1 MSEKPIYSYLIVVWR
16 HESVSQVTHAAQG
29 PTEDS
34 LWYYEIGGA
43 EPVSLPANPSVV
55 SVTLGGSA
63 QLGLGYS
70 CGKFDPV
77 AAVTHTLNDIGA
89 GVDNMMNA
97 MTAAATSAI
106 AALPAL
112 ILQRANPGLY
122 DLFQNAL
129 IKAEETMQ
137 LATKSCEV
145 METEIAQGKNPYA
158 DLITLSKGNDWKVQM
173 GIGGNDAVTAK
184 ESVESSNGDNGVPW
198 IGGQAGGSG
207 QPVLEFTGDIVEA
220 GYNINMNRAV
230 TDSTPVPAASAT
242 RLSEIWPSP
251 ADARDWT
258 VDVVGE
264 NIVTTCDTC
273 RKDSIPGTGLYYPS
287 STRSPLLSPPR
298 SRNLVSGATPPTL
311 DNLEQITAPGVA
323 ITRQVIEAIREMP
336 ASEQSLI
343 MGRLVSE
350 ISTARTV
357 EKALYARRLLL
368 SGRQV
373 PEVYATE
380 VAREHAD
387 TSIARSSIKKSKT
400 CCSKLG
406 CAKKWSRTPLPPCS
420 NARQPEG
427 RALSPCRKCRPSIRT
442 RCGTAVF
449 NNSRA
454 QRKGFLIATL
464 AAALLTALVGY
475 WLMHRLQTDSVQSIQ
490 QSIDTWRLTLTLSRW
505 TVIALVAFGWN
516 ASVEYFAKI
525 GKINST
531 QTEQLHQY
539 RWRAIH
545 LAGHP

>member
-1 MSEKPIYSYLIVVWR
+1 MKTDNRCMSLLFGWSLLWTINGF
-16 HESVSQVTHAAQG
+16 AAQA
-29 PTEDS
+29 PTEDG

-43 EPVSLPANPSVV
+43 EPVSVPANPSVV

-77 AAVTHTLNDIGA
+77 AAVTNTLNDIGA

-129 IKAEETMQ
+129 LKAEETMQ
-137 LATKSCEV
+137 LATKSCEQ
-145 METEIAQGKNPYA
+145 MEAEIAQGKNPYA

-173 GIGGNDAVTAK
+173 GVGGNDAVTAK
-184 ESVESSNGDNGVPW
+184 TTVESSNGNNGVPW

-220 GYNINMNRAV
+220 GYNINMNRPV
-230 TDSTPVPAASAT
+230 TDPSPVPAASST
-242 RLSEIWPSP
+242 RLSEVWPSP

-258 VDVVGE
+258 VEVVGE

-273 RKDSIPGTGLYYPS
+273 RKDSIPGTGLLPKLYQES
-287 STRSPLLSPPR
+287 AAVTTDIQD
-298 SRNLVSGATPPTL
+298 LVSGATPLTL
-311 DNLEQITAPGVA
+311 TNLDKITAPGVA

-357 EKALYARRLLL
+357 EKALFARRLLL

-387 TSIARSSIKKSKT
+387 NSIVELDKEIENLLFETRV
-400 CCSKLG
+400 
-406 CAKKWSRTPLPPCS
+406 
-420 NARQPEG
+420 
-427 RALSPCRKCRPSIRT
+427 RKEVVSDT
-442 RCGTAVF
+442 V
-449 NNSRA
+449 S
-454 QRKGFLIATL
+454 TL
-464 AAALLTALVGY
+464 LERAAARRQSSLTVPEVPTLDPNPLRDG
-475 WLMHRLQTDSVQSIQ
+475 RVQ
-490 QSIDTWRLTLTLSRW
+490 
-505 TVIALVAFGWN
+505 
-516 ASVEYFAKI
+516 
-525 GKINST
+525 
-531 QTEQLHQY
+531 
-539 RWRAIH
+539 
-545 LAGHP
+545 

>member
-1 MSEKPIYSYLIVVWR
+1 V
-16 HESVSQVTHAAQG
+16 
-29 PTEDS
+29 
-34 LWYYEIGGA
+34 
-43 EPVSLPANPSVV
+43 PANPSVV

-77 AAVTHTLNDIGA
+77 AAVTNTLNDIGA
-89 GVDNMMNA
+89 GVDNMMVA

-137 LATKSCEV
+137 LATKSCEQ
-145 METEIAQGKNPYA
+145 MEAEIAQGKNPYA

-184 ESVESSNGDNGVPW
+184 TTVESSNGDNGVPW

-230 TDSTPVPAASAT
+230 TDASPVPAASST
-242 RLSEIWPSP
+242 RLSEIWTSP
-251 ADARDWT
+251 VEARDWT

-273 RKDSIPGTGLYYPS
+273 RKDSIPGTGLLPKLHQES
-287 STRSPLLSPPR
+287 ATVTTEIQ
-298 SRNLVSGATPPTL
+298 NLVSGATPPTL
-311 DNLEQITAPGVA
+311 TNLDQITAPGVA

-336 ASEQSLI
+336 VSEQSLI

-357 EKALYARRLLL
+357 EKALFARRLLL

-387 TSIARSSIKKSKT
+387 KSIEELDKEIENLLFETRV
-400 CCSKLG
+400 
-406 CAKKWSRTPLPPCS
+406 
-420 NARQPEG
+420 
-427 RALSPCRKCRPSIRT
+427 RKEVVSDT
-442 RCGTAVF
+442 V
-449 NNSRA
+449 
-454 QRKGFLIATL
+454 ATL
-464 AAALLTALVGY
+464 LERAAAKRQSSLTVPEAPIIDPNPLRGG
-475 WLMHRLQTDSVQSIQ
+475 RVQ
-490 QSIDTWRLTLTLSRW
+490 
-505 TVIALVAFGWN
+505 
-516 ASVEYFAKI
+516 
-525 GKINST
+525 
-531 QTEQLHQY
+531 
-539 RWRAIH
+539 
-545 LAGHP
+545 

>member
-1 MSEKPIYSYLIVVWR
+1 MITRPLIHSLLACMAFAIVPGGY
-16 HESVSQVTHAAQG
+16 TAQA
-29 PTEDS
+29 PTEDG

-43 EPVSLPANPSVV
+43 EPVSVPANPAVV
-55 SVTLGGSA
+55 STTLGGSA

-77 AAVTHTLNDIGA
+77 AAVTNTLNDIGA

-106 AALPAL
+106 ASLPAL

-137 LATKSCEV
+137 LATKSCEQ
-145 METEIAQGKNPYA
+145 MEAEIAQGKNPYA

-184 ESVESSNGDNGVPW
+184 DTVETSNGDNGVPW
-198 IGGQAGGSG
+198 IGGQAGGTG

-230 TDSTPVPAASAT
+230 TDTSPVPAASAT
-242 RLSEIWPSP
+242 RLSEIWSSP
-251 ADARDWT
+251 AEARDWT

-273 RKDSIPGTGLYYPS
+273 RKDSIPGTGLLPKLYQES
-287 STRSPLLSPPR
+287 ATVTTEIQ
-298 SRNLVSGATPPTL
+298 NLVSGATPPTL
-311 DNLEQITAPGVA
+311 ANLDQITAPGVA

-387 TSIARSSIKKSKT
+387 NSIAELDKEIENLLFETRV
-400 CCSKLG
+400 
-406 CAKKWSRTPLPPCS
+406 
-420 NARQPEG
+420 
-427 RALSPCRKCRPSIRT
+427 RKEVVSDT
-442 RCGTAVF
+442 V
-449 NNSRA
+449 
-454 QRKGFLIATL
+454 ATL
-464 AAALLTALVGY
+464 LQRAAAKRQSSLTVPEVPVLDPNPLRGG
-475 WLMHRLQTDSVQSIQ
+475 RVQ
-490 QSIDTWRLTLTLSRW
+490 
-505 TVIALVAFGWN
+505 
-516 ASVEYFAKI
+516 
-525 GKINST
+525 
-531 QTEQLHQY
+531 
-539 RWRAIH
+539 
-545 LAGHP
+545 

>member
-1 MSEKPIYSYLIVVWR
+1 MGTADNRTCGSFNKQLACLLITLLVWIR
-16 HESVSQVTHAAQG
+16 CDAVTKG

-43 EPVSLPANPSVV
+43 QPVSVPANPYVV
-55 SVTLGGSA
+55 SETLGGSA

-77 AAVTHTLNDIGA
+77 AAVTNTLNNIGA

-97 MTAAATSAI
+97 MTAAASAAI
-106 AALPAL
+106 ASLPAL

-129 IKAEETMQ
+129 LQAEETMQ
-137 LATKSCEV
+137 LATKSCEQ
-145 METEIAQGKNPYA
+145 MEAEIAQGKNPYA
-158 DLITLSKGNDWKVQM
+158 DLITLSKGNDWKFQM

-184 ESVESSNGDNGVPW
+184 DAVESSNGDSGIPW
-198 IGGQAGGSG
+198 VGGQAGGVG
-207 QPVLEFTGDIVEA
+207 QPVLEFTGDIVKA
-220 GYNINMNRAV
+220 GYNINMNRPITTVGPPA
-230 TDSTPVPAASAT
+230 STT
-242 RLSEIWPSP
+242 RLTEVWATP
-251 ADARDWT
+251 ADARDWV

-273 RKDSIPGTGLYYPS
+273 RKDSIPGTGLLPKLNQEA
-287 STRSPLLSPPR
+287 TAVTVEIQ
-298 SRNLVSGATPPTL
+298 NLVSGATPLTLANL
-311 DNLEQITAPGVA
+311 DNITAPGVA

-387 TSIARSSIKKSKT
+387 ISIVELDKEIENLLFETRVRKEVVSST
-400 CCSKLG
+400 
-406 CAKKWSRTPLPPCS
+406 
-420 NARQPEG
+420 
-427 RALSPCRKCRPSIRT
+427 
-442 RCGTAVF
+442 
-449 NNSRA
+449 
-454 QRKGFLIATL
+454 IATL
-464 AAALLTALVGY
+464 LQRAAARRQASLNTPRVP
-475 WLMHRLQTDSVQSIQ
+475 T
-490 QSIDTWRLTLTLSRW
+490 IDPRPMSNGR
-505 TVIALVAFGWN
+505 V
-516 ASVEYFAKI
+516 
-525 GKINST
+525 
-531 QTEQLHQY
+531 
-539 RWRAIH
+539 
-545 LAGHP
+545 P

>member
-1 MSEKPIYSYLIVVWR
+1 MIKRNPIHCLLIALAVAIVPDSY
-16 HESVSQVTHAAQG
+16 AAQA
-29 PTEDS
+29 PTEDG

-43 EPVSLPANPSVV
+43 EPVSVPANPAVV
-55 SVTLGGSA
+55 STTLGGSA

-77 AAVTHTLNDIGA
+77 AAVTNTLNDIGS

-106 AALPAL
+106 ASLPAL

-137 LATKSCEV
+137 LATKSCEQ
-145 METEIAQGKNPYA
+145 MEAEIAQGKNPYA

-184 ESVESSNGDNGVPW
+184 DTVESSNGDNGVPW
-198 IGGQAGGSG
+198 IGGQAGGTG

-230 TDSTPVPAASAT
+230 TDISPVPAASAT
-242 RLSEIWPSP
+242 RLSEIWSTPGE
-251 ADARDWT
+251 ARDWT

-273 RKDSIPGTGLYYPS
+273 RKDSIPGTGLLPKLYQES
-287 STRSPLLSPPR
+287 ATVTTEIQ
-298 SRNLVSGATPPTL
+298 NLVSGVTSPTL
-311 DNLEQITAPGVA
+311 ANLDQITAPGVA

-387 TSIARSSIKKSKT
+387 NSIAELDKEVENLLFETRV
-400 CCSKLG
+400 
-406 CAKKWSRTPLPPCS
+406 
-420 NARQPEG
+420 
-427 RALSPCRKCRPSIRT
+427 RKEVVSDT
-442 RCGTAVF
+442 V
-449 NNSRA
+449 
-454 QRKGFLIATL
+454 ATL
-464 AAALLTALVGY
+464 LERAAAKRQSSLTVPEVPTLDPNPLRGG
-475 WLMHRLQTDSVQSIQ
+475 RVQ
-490 QSIDTWRLTLTLSRW
+490 
-505 TVIALVAFGWN
+505 
-516 ASVEYFAKI
+516 
-525 GKINST
+525 
-531 QTEQLHQY
+531 
-539 RWRAIH
+539 
-545 LAGHP
+545 

>member
-1 MSEKPIYSYLIVVWR
+1 MSMKVSFRTVLLIGAL
-16 HESVSQVTHAAQG
+16 SASQVLHAAQG

-43 EPVSLPANPSVV
+43 EPVSVPANPAVV

-77 AAVTHTLNDIGA
+77 AAVTNTLNDIGA
-89 GVDNMMNA
+89 GVDNMMAA

-137 LATKSCEV
+137 LATKSCEQ
-145 METEIAQGKNPYA
+145 MEAEIAQGKNPYA

-184 ESVESSNGDNGVPW
+184 DTVESSNGDNGVPW

-230 TDSTPVPAASAT
+230 TDTTPVPAASAT
-242 RLSEIWPSP
+242 RLSEIWSSP
-251 ADARDWT
+251 AEARDWT

-273 RKDSIPGTGLYYPS
+273 RKDSIPGTGLLPKLYQES
-287 STRSPLLSPPR
+287 ATVTTEIQ
-298 SRNLVSGATPPTL
+298 NLVSGATPPTL
-311 DNLEQITAPGVA
+311 ANLDQITAPGVA

-336 ASEQSLI
+336 PSEQSLI

-357 EKALYARRLLL
+357 EKALFARRLLL

-387 TSIARSSIKKSKT
+387 TSIAELDKEIENLLFETRV
-400 CCSKLG
+400 
-406 CAKKWSRTPLPPCS
+406 
-420 NARQPEG
+420 
-427 RALSPCRKCRPSIRT
+427 RKEVVSDT
-442 RCGTAVF
+442 V
-449 NNSRA
+449 
-454 QRKGFLIATL
+454 ATL
-464 AAALLTALVGY
+464 LERAAARRQSSLTVPEVPTLDPNPLRGG
-475 WLMHRLQTDSVQSIQ
+475 RVQ
-490 QSIDTWRLTLTLSRW
+490 
-505 TVIALVAFGWN
+505 
-516 ASVEYFAKI
+516 
-525 GKINST
+525 
-531 QTEQLHQY
+531 
-539 RWRAIH
+539 
-545 LAGHP
+545 

>member
-1 MSEKPIYSYLIVVWR
+1 MNKLNTR
-16 HESVSQVTHAAQG
+16 HILLFTLAIAISQVSHAAQA
-29 PTEDS
+29 PTEDG

-43 EPVSLPANPSVV
+43 EPVSVPANPSVV

-77 AAVTHTLNDIGA
+77 AAVTNTLNDIGA

-137 LATKSCEV
+137 LATKSCEQ
-145 METEIAQGKNPYA
+145 MEAEIAQGKNPYA

-184 ESVESSNGDNGVPW
+184 TTVESSNGDNGVPW

-220 GYNINMNRAV
+220 GYNINMNRPV
-230 TDSTPVPAASAT
+230 TDTSPVPAASST
-242 RLSEIWPSP
+242 RLSEIWTSP
-251 ADARDWT
+251 AEARDWT

-273 RKDSIPGTGLYYPS
+273 RKDSIPGTGLLPKLHQE
-287 STRSPLLSPPR
+287 STTVTTEIQ
-298 SRNLVSGATPPTL
+298 NLVSGATPPTL
-311 DNLEQITAPGVA
+311 ANLDQITAPGVA

-336 ASEQSLI
+336 VSEQSLI

-357 EKALYARRLLL
+357 EKALFARRMLL

-387 TSIARSSIKKSKT
+387 KSIEELDKEIENLLFETRV
-400 CCSKLG
+400 
-406 CAKKWSRTPLPPCS
+406 
-420 NARQPEG
+420 
-427 RALSPCRKCRPSIRT
+427 RKEVVSDT
-442 RCGTAVF
+442 V
-449 NNSRA
+449 
-454 QRKGFLIATL
+454 ATL
-464 AAALLTALVGY
+464 LERAAAKRQSSLTVPEAPTIDPNPLRGG
-475 WLMHRLQTDSVQSIQ
+475 RVQ
-490 QSIDTWRLTLTLSRW
+490 
-505 TVIALVAFGWN
+505 
-516 ASVEYFAKI
+516 
-525 GKINST
+525 
-531 QTEQLHQY
+531 
-539 RWRAIH
+539 
-545 LAGHP
+545 

>member
-1 MSEKPIYSYLIVVWR
+1 MKTDNRCMSLLFGWSLLWTINGF
-16 HESVSQVTHAAQG
+16 AAQA
-29 PTEDS
+29 PTEDG

-43 EPVSLPANPSVV
+43 EPVSVPANPSVV

-77 AAVTHTLNDIGA
+77 AAVTNTLNDIGA

-129 IKAEETMQ
+129 LKAEETMQ
-137 LATKSCEV
+137 LATKSCEQ
-145 METEIAQGKNPYA
+145 MEAEIAQGKNPYA

-173 GIGGNDAVTAK
+173 GVGGNDAVTAK
-184 ESVESSNGDNGVPW
+184 TTVESSNGNNGVPW

-220 GYNINMNRAV
+220 GYNINMNRPV
-230 TDSTPVPAASAT
+230 TDPSPVPAASST
-242 RLSEIWPSP
+242 RLSEVWPSP

-258 VDVVGE
+258 VEVVGE

-273 RKDSIPGTGLYYPS
+273 RKDSIPGTGLLPKLYQES
-287 STRSPLLSPPR
+287 AAVTIDIQ
-298 SRNLVSGATPPTL
+298 NLVSGATPLTL
-311 DNLEQITAPGVA
+311 TNLDKITAPGVA

-357 EKALYARRLLL
+357 EKALFARRLLL

-387 TSIARSSIKKSKT
+387 NSIVELDKEIENLLFETRV
-400 CCSKLG
+400 
-406 CAKKWSRTPLPPCS
+406 
-420 NARQPEG
+420 
-427 RALSPCRKCRPSIRT
+427 RKEVVSDT
-442 RCGTAVF
+442 V
-449 NNSRA
+449 S
-454 QRKGFLIATL
+454 TL
-464 AAALLTALVGY
+464 LERAAARRQSSLTVPEVPTLDPNPLRDG
-475 WLMHRLQTDSVQSIQ
+475 RVQ
-490 QSIDTWRLTLTLSRW
+490 
-505 TVIALVAFGWN
+505 
-516 ASVEYFAKI
+516 
-525 GKINST
+525 
-531 QTEQLHQY
+531 
-539 RWRAIH
+539 
-545 LAGHP
+545 

>member
-1 MSEKPIYSYLIVVWR
+1 MKIRNRLWPLVGGLTLFLSASAYS
-16 HESVSQVTHAAQG
+16 AQA
-29 PTEDS
+29 PTEDG

-43 EPVSLPANPSVV
+43 EPVSVPANPSVV

-77 AAVTHTLNDIGA
+77 AAVINTLNDIGA

-129 IKAEETMQ
+129 LKAEETMQ
-137 LATKSCEV
+137 LATKSCEQ
-145 METEIAQGKNPYA
+145 MEAEIAQGKNPYA
-158 DLITLSKGNDWKVQM
+158 DLITLSKGNDWKVEM

-184 ESVESSNGDNGVPW
+184 DSVETSNGDNGVPW

-207 QPVLEFTGDIVEA
+207 QPVLEFTGDIVQA

-230 TDSTPVPAASAT
+230 NDTSPVPSASST
-242 RLSEIWPSP
+242 RLSEIWASP
-251 ADARDWT
+251 AEARDWT

-273 RKDSIPGTGLYYPS
+273 RKDTVPGTGLLPKLYQES
-287 STRSPLLSPPR
+287 ATVTTEIQ
-298 SRNLVSGATPPTL
+298 NLVSGATPPTL
-311 DNLEQITAPGVA
+311 VNLDTITAPGVA
-323 ITRQVIEAIREMP
+323 ITRQVIEAIRAMP

-368 SGRQV
+368 TGRQV

-387 TSIARSSIKKSKT
+387 SSIAELDKEIENLLFETRV
-400 CCSKLG
+400 
-406 CAKKWSRTPLPPCS
+406 
-420 NARQPEG
+420 
-427 RALSPCRKCRPSIRT
+427 RKEVVSDT
-442 RCGTAVF
+442 V
-449 NNSRA
+449 
-454 QRKGFLIATL
+454 
-464 AAALLTALVGY
+464 ALL
-475 WLMHRLQTDSVQSIQ
+475 LQRSAAKRQSSLTVPEVPTLDPNPLRGGRVQ
-490 QSIDTWRLTLTLSRW
+490 
-505 TVIALVAFGWN
+505 
-516 ASVEYFAKI
+516 
-525 GKINST
+525 
-531 QTEQLHQY
+531 
-539 RWRAIH
+539 
-545 LAGHP
+545 

>member
-1 MSEKPIYSYLIVVWR
+1 MSEKLSVRTLLLFGTMSVCPVV
-16 HESVSQVTHAAQG
+16 HAAPG

-198 IGGQAGGSG
+198 IGGQAGGNG

-220 GYNINMNRAV
+220 GYNINMNRAL
-230 TDSTPVPAASAT
+230 TDTTPVPVASAT

-251 ADARDWT
+251 ADAGDWT

-273 RKDSIPGTGLYYPS
+273 RKDSIPGTGLLPKLYQES
-287 STRSPLLSPPR
+287 ATVTTEIQ
-298 SRNLVSGATPPTL
+298 NLVSGATPPTL

-323 ITRQVIEAIREMP
+323 ITRQVIESIREMP
-336 ASEQSLI
+336 VSEQSLI

-357 EKALYARRLLL
+357 EKALFARRLLL

-387 TSIARSSIKKSKT
+387 NSIAELDKEIENLLFETRV
-400 CCSKLG
+400 
-406 CAKKWSRTPLPPCS
+406 
-420 NARQPEG
+420 
-427 RALSPCRKCRPSIRT
+427 RKEVVSDT
-442 RCGTAVF
+442 VT
-449 NNSRA
+449 
-454 QRKGFLIATL
+454 TL
-464 AAALLTALVGY
+464 LERAAARRQSSLTVPEVPTLDPNPLRDG
-475 WLMHRLQTDSVQSIQ
+475 RVQ
-490 QSIDTWRLTLTLSRW
+490 
-505 TVIALVAFGWN
+505 
-516 ASVEYFAKI
+516 
-525 GKINST
+525 
-531 QTEQLHQY
+531 
-539 RWRAIH
+539 
-545 LAGHP
+545 

>member
-1 MSEKPIYSYLIVVWR
+1 MKIYFRRWALLSGLSLLWTI
-16 HESVSQVTHAAQG
+16 STFAAQA
-29 PTEDS
+29 PTEDG

-43 EPVSLPANPSVV
+43 EPVSVPANPSVV

-77 AAVTHTLNDIGA
+77 AAVTNTLNNIGA
-89 GVDNMMNA
+89 GVDNMVNA

-106 AALPAL
+106 ATLPAL

-129 IKAEETMQ
+129 LKAEETMQ
-137 LATKSCEV
+137 LATKSCEQ
-145 METEIAQGKNPYA
+145 MEAEIAQGKNPYA

-173 GIGGNDAVTAK
+173 GVGGNDAVTAK
-184 ESVESSNGDNGVPW
+184 DSVETANGDNGVPW

-207 QPVLEFTGDIVEA
+207 QPVLEFTGDIVQA

-230 TDSTPVPAASAT
+230 TDISPVPAASST
-242 RLSEIWPSP
+242 RLSEIWVSP
-251 ADARDWT
+251 IEARDWT

-273 RKDSIPGTGLYYPS
+273 RKDSVPGTGLLPKLYQES
-287 STRSPLLSPPR
+287 AIVTTEIQ
-298 SRNLVSGATPPTL
+298 NLVSGATPPTL
-311 DNLEQITAPGVA
+311 TNLDSITAPGVA

-357 EKALYARRLLL
+357 EKALFARRLLL

-387 TSIARSSIKKSKT
+387 TSIVELDKEIENLLFETRVRKEVVSDTVVLVLQRSA
-400 CCSKLG
+400 
-406 CAKKWSRTPLPPCS
+406 AKRQSSLTVPEVSPLDPNPL
-420 NARQPEG
+420 RGG
-427 RALSPCRKCRPSIRT
+427 R
-442 RCGTAVF
+442 
-449 NNSRA
+449 
-454 QRKGFLIATL
+454 
-464 AAALLTALVGY
+464 
-475 WLMHRLQTDSVQSIQ
+475 VQ
-490 QSIDTWRLTLTLSRW
+490 
-505 TVIALVAFGWN
+505 
-516 ASVEYFAKI
+516 
-525 GKINST
+525 
-531 QTEQLHQY
+531 
-539 RWRAIH
+539 
-545 LAGHP
+545 

>member
-1 MSEKPIYSYLIVVWR
+1 MKTHKRCMSLLCSWSLLWAINSF
-16 HESVSQVTHAAQG
+16 AAQA
-29 PTEDS
+29 PTEDG

-43 EPVSLPANPSVV
+43 EPVSVPANPSVV

-77 AAVTHTLNDIGA
+77 AAVTNTLNDIGA

-129 IKAEETMQ
+129 LKAEETMQ
-137 LATKSCEV
+137 LATKSCEQ
-145 METEIAQGKNPYA
+145 MEAEIAQGKNPYA

-173 GIGGNDAVTAK
+173 GVGGNDAVTAK
-184 ESVESSNGDNGVPW
+184 TTVESSNGNNGVPW

-220 GYNINMNRAV
+220 GYNINMNRPV
-230 TDSTPVPAASAT
+230 TDPSPVPAASST
-242 RLSEIWPSP
+242 RLSEVWPSP

-258 VDVVGE
+258 VEVVGE

-273 RKDSIPGTGLYYPS
+273 RKDSIPGTGLLPKLYQES
-287 STRSPLLSPPR
+287 AAVTTDIQ
-298 SRNLVSGATPPTL
+298 NLVSGATPPTL
-311 DNLEQITAPGVA
+311 TNLDKITAPGVA

-357 EKALYARRLLL
+357 EKALFARRLLL

-387 TSIARSSIKKSKT
+387 NSIVELDKEIENLLFETRV
-400 CCSKLG
+400 
-406 CAKKWSRTPLPPCS
+406 
-420 NARQPEG
+420 
-427 RALSPCRKCRPSIRT
+427 RKEVVSDT
-442 RCGTAVF
+442 V
-449 NNSRA
+449 
-454 QRKGFLIATL
+454 ATL
-464 AAALLTALVGY
+464 LERAAARRQSSLTVPEVPTLDPNPLRDG
-475 WLMHRLQTDSVQSIQ
+475 RVQ
-490 QSIDTWRLTLTLSRW
+490 
-505 TVIALVAFGWN
+505 
-516 ASVEYFAKI
+516 
-525 GKINST
+525 
-531 QTEQLHQY
+531 
-539 RWRAIH
+539 
-545 LAGHP
+545 

>member
-1 MSEKPIYSYLIVVWR
+1 MNKLNTR
-16 HESVSQVTHAAQG
+16 HILLFTLAIAISQVSHAAQA
-29 PTEDS
+29 PTEDG

-43 EPVSLPANPSVV
+43 EPVSVPANPSVV

-77 AAVTHTLNDIGA
+77 AAVTNTLNDIGA

-137 LATKSCEV
+137 LATKSCEQ
-145 METEIAQGKNPYA
+145 MEAEIAQGKNPYA

-184 ESVESSNGDNGVPW
+184 DTVESSNGDNGVPW

-230 TDSTPVPAASAT
+230 TDSSPVPAASST
-242 RLSEIWPSP
+242 RLSEIWTSP
-251 ADARDWT
+251 AEARDWT

-273 RKDSIPGTGLYYPS
+273 RKDSIPGTGLLPKLHQE
-287 STRSPLLSPPR
+287 STTVTTEIQ
-298 SRNLVSGATPPTL
+298 NLVSGATPPTL
-311 DNLEQITAPGVA
+311 ANLDQITAPGVA

-357 EKALYARRLLL
+357 EKALFARRLLL

-387 TSIARSSIKKSKT
+387 KSIEELDKEIENLLFETRV
-400 CCSKLG
+400 
-406 CAKKWSRTPLPPCS
+406 
-420 NARQPEG
+420 
-427 RALSPCRKCRPSIRT
+427 RKEVVSDT
-442 RCGTAVF
+442 V
-449 NNSRA
+449 
-454 QRKGFLIATL
+454 ATL
-464 AAALLTALVGY
+464 LERAAAKRQSSLTVPEAPTIDLNPLRGG
-475 WLMHRLQTDSVQSIQ
+475 RVQ
-490 QSIDTWRLTLTLSRW
+490 
-505 TVIALVAFGWN
+505 
-516 ASVEYFAKI
+516 
-525 GKINST
+525 
-531 QTEQLHQY
+531 
-539 RWRAIH
+539 
-545 LAGHP
+545 

>member
-1 MSEKPIYSYLIVVWR
+1 MIKHNPIHCLVIALTVATGPDSY
-16 HESVSQVTHAAQG
+16 AAQA
-29 PTEDS
+29 PTEDG

-43 EPVSLPANPSVV
+43 EPVSVPANPAVV
-55 SVTLGGSA
+55 STTLGGSA

-70 CGKFDPV
+70 CGKFDLV
-77 AAVTHTLNDIGA
+77 AAVTNTLNDIGS

-106 AALPAL
+106 ASLPAL

-137 LATKSCEV
+137 LATKSCEQ
-145 METEIAQGKNPYA
+145 MEAEIAQGKNPYA

-184 ESVESSNGDNGVPW
+184 DTVESSNGDNGVPW
-198 IGGQAGGSG
+198 IGGQAGGTG
-207 QPVLEFTGDIVEA
+207 QPVLEFTGDLVEA

-230 TDSTPVPAASAT
+230 TDTSPVPAASAT
-242 RLSEIWPSP
+242 RLSEIWSSP
-251 ADARDWT
+251 AEARDWT

-273 RKDSIPGTGLYYPS
+273 RKDSIPGTGLLPKLYQES
-287 STRSPLLSPPR
+287 ATVTTEIQ
-298 SRNLVSGATPPTL
+298 NLVSGATPPTL
-311 DNLEQITAPGVA
+311 ANLDQITAPGVA

-387 TSIARSSIKKSKT
+387 NSIAELDKEIENLLFETRV
-400 CCSKLG
+400 
-406 CAKKWSRTPLPPCS
+406 
-420 NARQPEG
+420 
-427 RALSPCRKCRPSIRT
+427 RKEVVSDT
-442 RCGTAVF
+442 V
-449 NNSRA
+449 
-454 QRKGFLIATL
+454 ATL
-464 AAALLTALVGY
+464 LERAAAKRQSSLTVPEVPTLDPNPLRGG
-475 WLMHRLQTDSVQSIQ
+475 RVQ
-490 QSIDTWRLTLTLSRW
+490 
-505 TVIALVAFGWN
+505 
-516 ASVEYFAKI
+516 
-525 GKINST
+525 
-531 QTEQLHQY
+531 
-539 RWRAIH
+539 
-545 LAGHP
+545 

>member
-1 MSEKPIYSYLIVVWR
+1 MIKRTVFHVLLLSSVL
-16 HESVSQVTHAAQG
+16 SVSHSLNAAQG
-29 PTEDS
+29 PAEDS

-43 EPVSLPANPSVV
+43 EPVSVPANPAVV

-77 AAVTHTLNDIGA
+77 AAVTNTLNEIGT

-137 LATKSCEV
+137 LATKSCEQ
-145 METEIAQGKNPYA
+145 MEAEIAQGKNPYA

-173 GIGGNDAVTAK
+173 GVGGNDAVTAK
-184 ESVESSNGDNGVPW
+184 TTVESSNGDNGVPW

-207 QPVLEFTGDIVEA
+207 QPVLRFTGDIVEA
-220 GYNINMNRAV
+220 GYNINMNRPV
-230 TDSTPVPAASAT
+230 TDPTPVPAASST

-251 ADARDWT
+251 VDARDWT

-273 RKDSIPGTGLYYPS
+273 RKDSIPGTGLLPKLYQES
-287 STRSPLLSPPR
+287 ATVTTDIQ
-298 SRNLVSGATPPTL
+298 NLVSGATPLTL
-311 DNLEQITAPGVA
+311 DNLGQITAPGVA

-357 EKALYARRLLL
+357 EKALFARRLLL

-373 PEVYATE
+373 PEVYATD

-387 TSIARSSIKKSKT
+387 SSIAELDKEIENLLFETRV
-400 CCSKLG
+400 
-406 CAKKWSRTPLPPCS
+406 
-420 NARQPEG
+420 
-427 RALSPCRKCRPSIRT
+427 RKEVVSDT
-442 RCGTAVF
+442 V
-449 NNSRA
+449 
-454 QRKGFLIATL
+454 ATL
-464 AAALLTALVGY
+464 LARAAARRQSSLTVPEVPALDPNPLRGG
-475 WLMHRLQTDSVQSIQ
+475 R
-490 QSIDTWRLTLTLSRW
+490 
-505 TVIALVAFGWN
+505 
-516 ASVEYFAKI
+516 VE
-525 GKINST
+525 
-531 QTEQLHQY
+531 
-539 RWRAIH
+539 
-545 LAGHP
+545 